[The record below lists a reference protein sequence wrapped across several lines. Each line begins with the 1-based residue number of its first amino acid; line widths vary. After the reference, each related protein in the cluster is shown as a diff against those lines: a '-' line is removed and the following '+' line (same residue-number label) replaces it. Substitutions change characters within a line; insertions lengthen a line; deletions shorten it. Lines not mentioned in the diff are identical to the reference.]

1 MSACTGCG
9 TEIGGPPSG
18 LCFACWGEKI
28 LLDTRLRDKE
38 CADYRTITRQRD
50 ALLAGCKAASRH
62 LHELALEQ
70 VKKHTRGATARAARE
85 ERREADR
92 RNP

>member
-50 ALLAGCKAASRH
+50 ALLAGCKAASPH
-62 LHELALEQ
+62 LHELALEHGDDALSE
-70 VKKHTRGATARAARE
+70 VAKRVDAALAE
-85 ERREADR
+85 VEGK
-92 RNP
+92 P